1 MLFYAEL
8 ATLVILILCS
18 ILALGVIFERFLA
31 WRKLGAQSRAF
42 KEELKSLLKEGN
54 EEKIRSACER
64 PHAPL
69 AGVLS
74 AVWEGGKELRPDQ
87 AQMLLRQGVEEAGAR
102 YRRFL
107 AVLAT
112 LASTAP
118 FIGLFG
124 TVLGIMHTFSAIA
137 QKGFGGPAVVSQ
149 GISQA
154 LIATAA
160 GLAVA
165 IPCVI
170 LYNFFTRR
178 ANRALKET
186 EAKATQILIMPG
198 RI

>member
-1 MLFYAEL
+1 MLHLAEL
-8 ATLVILILCS
+8 GTLIILIVCS
-18 ILALGVIFERFLA
+18 IIALGVILERFIA

-42 KEELKSLLKEGN
+42 KSELKTLLQEGD
-54 EEKIRSACER
+54 EQKIRSACER

-87 AQMLLRQGVEEAGAR
+87 TQILLRQGVEEAGSR

-137 QKGFGGPAVVSQ
+137 QKGFGGPAVVSA

-154 LIATAA
+154 LVATAA

-186 EAKATQILIMPG
+186 EAQATQILIMLG
-198 RI
+198 RL

>member
-18 ILALGVIFERFLA
+18 ILALGVILERFIA
-31 WRKLGAQSRAF
+31 WRKLGAQSKAF
-42 KEELKSLLKEGN
+42 KDELKSLLKEGN
-54 EEKIRSACER
+54 EERIRSACER
-64 PHAPL
+64 PQAPL

-74 AVWEGGKELRPDQ
+74 AVWEGGKELKPEQ
-87 AQMLLRQGVEEAGAR
+87 TQILLRQGVDEAGTR

-137 QKGFGGPAVVSQ
+137 QKGFGGPAVVSA

-178 ANRALKET
+178 ANRALRET
-186 EAKATQILIMPG
+186 EAQATQILIMLG

>member
-8 ATLVILILCS
+8 GTLVILILCS

-42 KEELKSLLKEGN
+42 KEELKTLLKDGDEA
-54 EEKIRSACER
+54 KIRTACER

-74 AVWEGGKELRPDQ
+74 AVWEGGKELRPEQ
-87 AQMLLRQGVEEAGAR
+87 AQMLLRHGVEEAGAR

-186 EAKATQILIMPG
+186 EAQATQILIMLG

>member
-1 MLFYAEL
+1 MLQYAEVG
-8 ATLVILILCS
+8 TLIILIGCS
-18 ILALGVIFERFLA
+18 ILALGVILERFIA
-31 WRKLGAQSRAF
+31 WKKLNARSRAF
-42 KEELKSLLKEGN
+42 KVELKSLLQEGD
-54 EEKIRSACER
+54 EAKIRTACEQ

-87 AQMLLRQGVEEAGAR
+87 TQILLRQGVEEASAR

-107 AVLAT
+107 AILAT

-124 TVLGIMHTFSAIA
+124 TVLGIMHTFTAIA

-186 EAKATQILIMPG
+186 EAQATQILIMLG
-198 RI
+198 RL

>member
-1 MLFYAEL
+1 MLFYAEVG
-8 ATLVILILCS
+8 TLGILVVCS
-18 ILALGVIFERFLA
+18 IIALAVIVERVLA
-31 WRKLGAQSRAF
+31 WRKLGRQGAAF
-42 KEELKSLLKEGN
+42 KEDLKTLLKEGD
-54 EEKIRSACER
+54 EGRIRSACEQ

-74 AVWEGGKELRPDQ
+74 AVWEGGKELTAHQ
-87 AQMLLRQGVEEAGAR
+87 TQLLLRQGLDEAGAR
-102 YRRFL
+102 FRRFL
-107 AVLAT
+107 AILAT
-112 LASTAP
+112 LAGTAP

-137 QKGFGGPAVVSQ
+137 QKGFGGPAVVSA

-160 GLAVA
+160 GLGVA

-170 LYNFFTRR
+170 LYNVFTRR
-178 ANRALKET
+178 ANRALRET
-186 EAKATQILIMPG
+186 EAQATRILIMLG

>member
-1 MLFYAEL
+1 MLFYAEQG
-8 ATLVILILCS
+8 TLVILVACS
-18 ILALGVIFERFLA
+18 VLALAVIVERIIA
-31 WRKLGAQSRAF
+31 WRKVNAQARAF
-42 KEELKSLLKEGN
+42 RSELTTLLKEGS
-54 EEKIRSACER
+54 EERIRTACEK
-64 PHAPL
+64 PSAPL
-69 AGVLS
+69 ASVLS
-74 AVWEGGKELRPDQ
+74 AVWVGGKELNPGQ
-87 AQMLLRQGVEEAGAR
+87 TQLLLRHGLDEAGAR
-102 YRRFL
+102 FRRFL

-112 LASTAP
+112 LAGTAP

-165 IPCVI
+165 IPCVV
-170 LYNFFTRR
+170 LYNVFTRR
-178 ANRALKET
+178 ANRALRET
-186 EAKATQILIMPG
+186 ETEATQILIMLG

>member
-1 MLFYAEL
+1 MLFYAEV
-8 ATLVILILCS
+8 ATLAILALCS
-18 ILALGVIFERFLA
+18 ILAFGVILERLVA
-31 WRKLGAQSRAF
+31 WRRLGAQARAF
-42 KEELKSLLKEGN
+42 REELKALLREGS
-54 EEKIRSACER
+54 EERIRSACER
-64 PHAPL
+64 PQAPL

-74 AVWEGGKELRPDQ
+74 AVWEGGRELTSGQ
-87 AQMLLRQGVEEAGAR
+87 AQMLLRHGLDEAGAR

-112 LASTAP
+112 LAGTAP

-137 QKGFGGPAVVSQ
+137 QKGFGGPAVVSA

-160 GLAVA
+160 GLGIA
-165 IPCVI
+165 IPCVV

-178 ANRALKET
+178 ANRALQ
-186 EAKATQILIMPG
+186 EAEAQATQILIMLR

>member
-1 MLFYAEL
+1 MLFYAEV
-8 ATLVILILCS
+8 ATLGILVVCSIIAFGVIL
-18 ILALGVIFERFLA
+18 ERVMA
-31 WRKLGAQSRAF
+31 WRKLGAQSRTF
-42 KEELKSLLKEGN
+42 REELKTLLKDGDEGR
-54 EEKIRSACER
+54 IRSACEQ

-74 AVWEGGKELRPDQ
+74 AVWEGGKELKPEQ
-87 AQMLLRQGVEEAGAR
+87 TQLLLRQGLDEASAR
-102 YRRFL
+102 YRRWL

-112 LASTAP
+112 LAGTAP

-137 QKGFGGPAVVSQ
+137 QKGFGGPAVVSA

-154 LIATAA
+154 LVATAA
-160 GLAVA
+160 GLGVA

-170 LYNFFTRR
+170 LYNVFTRR
-178 ANRALKET
+178 ANRALRET
-186 EAKATQILIMPG
+186 EAQATQILIMLG

>member
-1 MLFYAEL
+1 MLFYAEV
-8 ATLVILILCS
+8 ATLVILVICSVIAFAVIL
-18 ILALGVIFERFLA
+18 ERFVA
-31 WRKLGAQSRAF
+31 WRKLGRQASTF
-42 KEELKSLLKEGN
+42 KDELKTLLKEGN
-54 EEKIRSACER
+54 EERIRSVCER

-74 AVWEGGKELRPDQ
+74 AVWEGGKELNSTQ
-87 AQMLLRQGVEEAGAR
+87 TQMLLRHGLDEAGAR
-102 YRRFL
+102 FRRFL

-112 LASTAP
+112 LAGTAP

-137 QKGFGGPAVVSQ
+137 QKGFGGPAVVSA

-160 GLAVA
+160 GLAIA

-178 ANRALKET
+178 ANRALRET
-186 EAKATQILIMPG
+186 EAQATLILIMLG